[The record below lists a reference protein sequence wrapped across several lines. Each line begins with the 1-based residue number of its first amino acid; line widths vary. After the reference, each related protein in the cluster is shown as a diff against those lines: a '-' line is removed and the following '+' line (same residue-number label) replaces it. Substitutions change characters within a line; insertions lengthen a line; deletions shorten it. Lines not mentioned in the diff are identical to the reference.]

1 MRYSPVT
8 IGPDVID
15 LWRWP
20 LDVIAGELPRYVEAL
35 SDTEFAR
42 AGRFLQERDRLRFL
56 VGRGRLR
63 EVLARYLG
71 LPAKRLV
78 FTYNAFGK
86 PRLAGAKPPLHF
98 NLSHSGGMAVLA
110 VSDRYQVGVDI
121 EQALPLKEDVAQ
133 HFFSPAE
140 QQALGTLP
148 PSDYLEAFYRCW
160 TRKEAFVKA
169 HGAGLSLPLDAFDVS
184 IDDASEPKL
193 LRLEGDPRAPLRWR
207 LAEIAMPYGY
217 IGAVAAST
225 GGNRIWLR
233 YRSVTEDQNGSE
245 WPEPLR
251 PLRRAPPLAD
261 DHLFN
266 RASRM

>member
-1 MRYSPVT
+1 MRYRPVT

-20 LDVIAGELPRYVEAL
+20 LDVIAGELPRLVEAL
-35 SDTEFAR
+35 SDAEFAR
-42 AGRFLQERDRLRFL
+42 AGRLLRERDRLHFL

-63 EVLARYLG
+63 EILARYLG
-71 LPAKRLV
+71 IPATRLV
-78 FTYNAFGK
+78 FAYNAFGK

-121 EQALPLKEDVAQ
+121 EQMAPLKEDVAG

-140 QQALGTLP
+140 RQALSALP
-148 PSDYLEAFYRCW
+148 SGSYLEAFYRCW

-184 IDDASEPKL
+184 IGDSSEPKL
-193 LRLEGDPRAPLRWR
+193 LRLEGDPGAPLRWR
-207 LAEIAMPYGY
+207 LAEVAMPYGFV
-217 IGAVAAST
+217 GSLAAST
-225 GGNRIWLR
+225 GGNRISLR
-233 YRSVTEDQNGSE
+233 YRSIVEDHDGE

-251 PLRRAPPLAD
+251 PLRRPPPLAD
-261 DHLFN
+261 DQLFN